1 MIIQG
6 KITWVSDIKN
16 LGKENGVTI
25 EVTEQDKEYPESV
38 LMEIY
43 GDTKTENFFKY
54 NALGDL
60 VTAEFN
66 IRAKTLS
73 DGRRFNNISV
83 WKVSKIA

>member
-1 MIIQG
+1 
-6 KITWVSDIKN
+6 
-16 LGKENGVTI
+16 
-25 EVTEQDKEYPESV
+25 
-38 LMEIY
+38 MEIY

-66 IRAKTLS
+66 IRAKTLA

-83 WKVSKIA
+83 WKITKQ